1 MSAGA
6 PPPVSPSPGP
16 SPDSTPVWKQ
26 REYLLLW
33 GGQVVATVGAHASG
47 IIYPLLILALTNS
60 PALASWATALR
71 ILPFLLLCLPVGA
84 LVDRWDRRR
93 VMMVCHLGRCAAVAV
108 LPLAMWAGLL
118 SVALIYMVAVIEGAL
133 HVFFNIAETAAL
145 PRVVAAEQLPAATA
159 QNQAGYAAAAV
170 VGPPLGTWLFQA
182 AGRAWPFVLDALCH
196 LAGALALWRMKT
208 SFAPA
213 LPATS
218 GQNRRDLRAEVAEG
232 LAWLW
237 RERLVRDMALI
248 TSVLNFVN
256 AATPLVLIVLG
267 KRLGASDAEIGLVF
281 SLGGIGAIL
290 GAVAGG
296 AIARRFSFGQ
306 VIIGV
311 VAVQALLFPLFALCP
326 GALWLGVVYGLM
338 NFFGPVYN
346 VVQLAYRIALI
357 PDGLQGRVHSS
368 FRLIA
373 HALNPVGAL
382 ACGWALEHWGGTW
395 TVALFGAVYLGLALA
410 TAADPVVRNAPRQQG
425 AAHEL
430 G

>member
-1 MSAGA
+1 VVTSA
-6 PPPVSPSPGP
+6 PLP
-16 SPDSTPVWKQ
+16 PVWKQ

-33 GGQVVATVGAHASG
+33 GGQVVSTIGASASG

-60 PALASWATALR
+60 PALASWAAALR

-108 LPLAMWAGLL
+108 LPLAIWLDAL
-118 SVALIYMVAVIEGAL
+118 SVGLIYAVAVVEGAL
-133 HVFFNIAETAAL
+133 HVFFNISETAAL
-145 PRVVAAEQLPAATA
+145 PRVVAAQQLPAATA
-159 QNQAGYAAAAV
+159 QNQAGFAAAVV

-182 AGRAWPFVLDALCH
+182 AGRAWPFVVDVLCH
-196 LAGALALWRMKT
+196 LAGALALWCMKT

-213 LPATS
+213 
-218 GQNRRDLRAEVAEG
+218 RRHDDEGDLDGTGLQAVGRNLWAEVAEG

-237 RERLVRDMALI
+237 RERLVRDMSII
-248 TSVLNFVN
+248 TSVLNFVG
-256 AATPLVLIVLG
+256 AAAPLVLIVVG
-267 KRLGASDAEIGLVF
+267 KRLGASDAEVGLIF
-281 SLGGIGAIL
+281 SLGGLGAIL
-290 GAVAGG
+290 GALAGG
-296 AIARRFSFGQ
+296 AIARRFGFGQ

-311 VAVQALLFPLFALCP
+311 IAVQAALFPLLAICP
-326 GALWLGVVYGLM
+326 SALWLGVVYGLM
-338 NFFGPVYN
+338 NFVGPVYN

-373 HALNPVGAL
+373 HALNPVGAVV
-382 ACGWALEHWGGTW
+382 CGVALERWGGTGA
-395 TVALFGAVYLGLALA
+395 VALFGAVYFALLIA
-410 TAADPVVRNAPRQQG
+410 TAADPVVRKAPRQG
-425 AAHEL
+425 AVVHEQP

>member
-1 MSAGA
+1 MTPSAPA
-6 PPPVSPSPGP
+6 PPAAALP
-16 SPDSTPVWKQ
+16 PVWKQ

-33 GGQVVATVGAHASG
+33 GGQVVSTVGANASG

-93 VMMVCHLGRCAAVAV
+93 VMIVCHLGRCAAVAV
-108 LPLAMWAGLL
+108 LPLAMSLDLL
-118 SVALIYMVAVIEGAL
+118 SVALIYAVAVVEGAL
-133 HVFFNIAETAAL
+133 HVFFNIAETSAL

-159 QNQAGYAAAAV
+159 QNQAGFAAAVV

-182 AGRAWPFVLDALCH
+182 AGRAWPFVMDVLCH
-196 LAGALALWRMKT
+196 AAGALALWRMKT
-208 SFAPA
+208 LFAPA
-213 LPATS
+213 APAP
-218 GQNRRDLRAEVAEG
+218 GAGRRSLRAEVAEG
-232 LAWLW
+232 LVWLW

-267 KRLGASDAEIGLVF
+267 KRLGASDAQIGLIF
-281 SLGGIGAIL
+281 SFGGVGAIL
-290 GAVAGG
+290 GALAGG

-311 VAVQALLFPLFALCP
+311 VTAQALMFPLFALCP
-326 GALWLGVVYGLM
+326 GPLWLGVVFGLM
-338 NFFGPVYN
+338 SFCGPAYN

-373 HALNPVGAL
+373 HALNPVGAV
-382 ACGWALEHWGGTW
+382 ACGWALEHWGGAW
-395 TVALFGAVYLGLALA
+395 TVALFGAVYLSLALA
-410 TAADPVVRNAPRQQG
+410 TAADPVVRKAPRQTG
-425 AAHEL
+425 TAHER